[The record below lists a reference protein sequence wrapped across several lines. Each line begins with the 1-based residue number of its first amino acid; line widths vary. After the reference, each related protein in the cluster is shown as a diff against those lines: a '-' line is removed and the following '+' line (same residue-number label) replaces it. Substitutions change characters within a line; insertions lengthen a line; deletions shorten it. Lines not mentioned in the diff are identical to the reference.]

1 MIGTFFRV
9 SAGLLEDIL
18 KTETGKFCAEQQ
30 CGEQYQAYQQAAQ
43 ESATRGYEHAQQAS
57 QDFLRTETGKLCA
70 EQCQQQYATYQQAVQ
85 ESMTRGYLH
94 AEPASQDFVNC
105 FVNCRVG
112 LLGLR

>member
-1 MIGTFFRV
+1 MKFFLCILAIAFYTV
-9 SAGLLEDIL
+9 SAGVFD
-18 KTETGKFCAEQQ
+18 
-30 CGEQYQAYQQAAQ
+30 
-43 ESATRGYEHAQQAS
+43 
-57 QDFLRTETGKLCA
+57 DMLRTETGKLCA
-70 EQCQQQYATYQQAVQ
+70 EQCQQQYAAYQQAVQ